1 MATNFWLSSHRQN
14 WLFNSAQLAEVYH
27 KHGDQL
33 GVSVKDQRKLIIFF
47 SDLIEDLAKADDKH
61 QPRQDVI
68 GTAIIY
74 FRRFYKVHSWID
86 VDPFVM
92 AATCV
97 YTAFKTKEFG
107 TMSLKTLHQHMF
119 RVLRKTSIQRAKID
133 KADVAV
139 AYIIEAEFYLL
150 QVLDCSTIVFLPYQD
165 LLEYTEHL
173 KDSHDSADM
182 DKLLKTAW
190 AILNDY
196 LRTDACLMFPPYLI
210 ALAALHLA
218 SMLDKIDISSWMAR
232 LTMNPTE
239 IVEVVQVAIDH
250 YDFLDKE
257 YKMEQDLDP
266 VLQKLLPQIKRAPP
280 IEAKRRQIA
289 TEA

>member
-119 RVLRKTSIQRAKID
+119 RGELVHSITLQCMNVSYCDFDRSWCTLYLHD
-133 KADVAV
+133 KNLAV
-139 AYIIEAEFYLL
+139 
-150 QVLDCSTIVFLPYQD
+150 P
-165 LLEYTEHL
+165 
-173 KDSHDSADM
+173 
-182 DKLLKTAW
+182 
-190 AILNDY
+190 
-196 LRTDACLMFPPYLI
+196 CLFRSL
-210 ALAALHLA
+210 
-218 SMLDKIDISSWMAR
+218 
-232 LTMNPTE
+232 
-239 IVEVVQVAIDH
+239 
-250 YDFLDKE
+250 
-257 YKMEQDLDP
+257 
-266 VLQKLLPQIKRAPP
+266 
-280 IEAKRRQIA
+280 
-289 TEA
+289 